1 MKDKYIPDLIMG
13 AINSYVGSWDLV
25 PVEYHDGSG
34 NTPKLEQTTAIRLS
48 VLREL
53 LDDIFKED

>member
-13 AINSYVGSWDLV
+13 AINNQVGSWDLV
-25 PVEYHDGSG
+25 PVEYHGSE
-34 NTPKLEQTTAIRLS
+34 NTPTCEQTRAIRLS
-48 VLREL
+48 ALRDL